1 MVHLEANG
9 APVAR
14 LIGFDAKEI
23 ADGHAVITL
32 AAGRHHANPMR
43 TLHGGSLCDIADAAM
58 GMALASTIAPDKSFA
73 TIELKIN
80 FFHRVS
86 EGRLRAEG
94 RLVQRGNTI
103 GWIECEI
110 MDEGGRVIAK
120 ASSTCMALR
129 GERARGR

>member
-32 AAGRHHANPMR
+32 AAGRQHANPMG

-80 FFHRVS
+80 FFHRVW
-86 EGRLRAEG
+86 EARLRAE
-94 RLVQRGNTI
+94 RRVVRRGNTI
-103 GWIECEI
+103 GYIECEI

-120 ASSTCMALR
+120 ASSSCIALR